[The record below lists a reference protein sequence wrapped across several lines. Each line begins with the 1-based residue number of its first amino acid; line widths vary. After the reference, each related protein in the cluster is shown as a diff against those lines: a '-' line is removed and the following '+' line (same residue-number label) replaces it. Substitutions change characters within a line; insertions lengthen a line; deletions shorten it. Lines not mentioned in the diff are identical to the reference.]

1 MDLCLTYYPSGFS
14 EEGADGSSC
23 ADAAKTGPAL
33 CGGVVHP
40 CGDVFEWR
48 HAWGEQVQV
57 GDVRCQ
63 IEVIVWLGIRWD
75 SHL

>member
-1 MDLCLTYYPSGFS
+1 MDLRLTGYLCGFL

-23 ADAAKTGPAL
+23 ADAAITGPAL

-57 GDVRCQ
+57 INASYRSFMVRNP
-63 IEVIVWLGIRWD
+63 LGFSSMRM
-75 SHL
+75 